1 MGTNRKCQILPLGL
15 EDLALTALPDSASN
29 FTNPEVRGWFI
40 VSPKEHSMLEDQS
53 QARRSWFHRSPAGHV
68 SSRGS
73 PLSHWKYLV
82 VRQMWTCELKI
93 TVNNITPMTVTI
105 VRIKSL
111 RIQTEAT
118 CERVKENL
126 MSMLFIIRLWNFR
139 QNQLGFALTNRGK
152 LEAKSR
158 KRRRGDLIL
167 PIAAAAHE
175 QLGICPA
182 GIL

>member
-1 MGTNRKCQILPLGL
+1 MLGLPLVQIGMELVQKKVNFL
-15 EDLALTALPDSASN
+15 EVLFPLILRNILRWKTSRRPGDLGSTEVQLDKWALG
-29 FTNPEVRGWFI
+29 EVHCHIGNTWWRD
-40 VSPKEHSMLEDQS
+40 K
-53 QARRSWFHRSPAGHV
+53 
-68 SSRGS
+68 
-73 PLSHWKYLV
+73 
-82 VRQMWTCELKI
+82 CELKI
-93 TVNNITPMTVTI
+93 TVNDIKPMTVTI

-126 MSMLFIIRLWNFR
+126 MLMLFIIRLWNFR
-139 QNQLGFALTNRGK
+139 QNQPGLALTNRGK
-152 LEAKSR
+152 LEEAKSR

-175 QLGICPA
+175 QLGICPV

>member
-1 MGTNRKCQILPLGL
+1 
-15 EDLALTALPDSASN
+15 
-29 FTNPEVRGWFI
+29 
-40 VSPKEHSMLEDQS
+40 
-53 QARRSWFHRSPAGHV
+53 
-68 SSRGS
+68 
-73 PLSHWKYLV
+73 
-82 VRQMWTCELKI
+82 
-93 TVNNITPMTVTI
+93 MTVTI

-111 RIQTEAT
+111 RIQTEAA

-126 MSMLFIIRLWNFR
+126 MLMLFIIRLWNFR

-152 LEAKSR
+152 LEEAKSR

-167 PIAAAAHE
+167 PIAAAATE